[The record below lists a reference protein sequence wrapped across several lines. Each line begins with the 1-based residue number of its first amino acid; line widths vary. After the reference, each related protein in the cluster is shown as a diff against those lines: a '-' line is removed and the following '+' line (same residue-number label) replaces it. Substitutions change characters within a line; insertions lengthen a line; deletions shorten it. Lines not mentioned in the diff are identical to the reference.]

1 MVLPGVKSPKLFAD
15 YENEHFKVTICM
27 HGRLNKIRLF
37 FTINFL
43 LAFLHMH
50 KDTVILHF

>member
-43 LAFLHMH
+43 LAFLH